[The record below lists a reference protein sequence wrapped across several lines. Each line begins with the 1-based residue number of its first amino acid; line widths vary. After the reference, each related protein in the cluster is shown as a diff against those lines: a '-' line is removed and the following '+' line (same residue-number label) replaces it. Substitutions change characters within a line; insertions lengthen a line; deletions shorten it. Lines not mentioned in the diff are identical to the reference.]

1 MTVSGIAIS
10 LLSHGFLDT
19 MLVAMLPIS
28 IAGSLSLDKSS
39 DISQESLQG
48 ITYMFTGT
56 AFVNTFC
63 ITTSFYY
70 RPVFYFLLDTL
81 VTLLTSCEFSVSS
94 SQNFRISAICVR
106 NTSILTNPGDSITKS
121 FLNSKASFATRP
133 CLDKTKPTH
142 SV

>member
-48 ITYMFTGT
+48 IIYMFTGT

-81 VTLLTSCEFSVSS
+81 SNLVDILRVFFVIFAKF
-94 SQNFRISAICVR
+94 QNISNMCAEYKYI
-106 NTSILTNPGDSITKS
+106 D
-121 FLNSKASFATRP
+121 
-133 CLDKTKPTH
+133 
-142 SV
+142 